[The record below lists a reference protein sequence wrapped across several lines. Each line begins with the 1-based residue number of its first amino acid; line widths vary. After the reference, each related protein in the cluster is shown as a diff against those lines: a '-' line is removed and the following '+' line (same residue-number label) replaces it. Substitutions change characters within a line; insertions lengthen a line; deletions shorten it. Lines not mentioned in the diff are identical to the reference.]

1 MLLRLC
7 NIHTFT
13 NMPVHTVCQ
22 QQSQNVCQHVM
33 RCLPVCCKAADGYI
47 WPCVCLSGGTK
58 HQFSG
63 VMHMQCGLAVSGA
76 AVVTASSIL
85 DKGKPTTA
93 WTQSCCDMLQAILAG
108 DTTAIDTTEG
118 CHERDECI
126 HVQLK
131 TKQPS
136 GDFRSQDGRL
146 WRCNCRNRCNC
157 MHPDA
162 PWRIYRVKNH

>member
-1 MLLRLC
+1 
-7 NIHTFT
+7 
-13 NMPVHTVCQ
+13 
-22 QQSQNVCQHVM
+22 
-33 RCLPVCCKAADGYI
+33 
-47 WPCVCLSGGTK
+47 
-58 HQFSG
+58 
-63 VMHMQCGLAVSGA
+63 
-76 AVVTASSIL
+76 
-85 DKGKPTTA
+85 
-93 WTQSCCDMLQAILAG
+93 MLQAILAG

-118 CHERDECI
+118 CHERGECI

-162 PWRIYRVKNH
+162 PWRIYRVKTIESASKDLVLTLVVQLCVRVE